1 MIEGPSRN
9 FVSIRKLL
17 VDSAFL
23 RAFLVAKKENE
34 ICWEKKKFT
43 SFFYS
48 KDEKVDSEL
57 DRKSRKIVRRPA
69 CLSSPLHE

>member
-23 RAFLVAKKENE
+23 RVFLAAKKENE
-34 ICWEKKKFT
+34 ICWEKKKSSQVFL
-43 SFFYS
+43 FQG
-48 KDEKVDSEL
+48 
-57 DRKSRKIVRRPA
+57 RKGRLGIG
-69 CLSSPLHE
+69 

>member
-23 RAFLVAKKENE
+23 RVFLAAKKENE
-34 ICWEKKKFT
+34 ICWEKKSSKFL
-43 SFFYS
+43 YS
-48 KDEKVDSEL
+48 KDEKVDWEL
-57 DRKSRKIVRRPA
+57 DRKSRKIVRRSA

>member
-23 RAFLVAKKENE
+23 RVFLAAKKENE

-43 SFFYS
+43 SFFIPRTKRS
-48 KDEKVDSEL
+48 TGNWIENREK
-57 DRKSRKIVRRPA
+57 
-69 CLSSPLHE
+69 

>member
-23 RAFLVAKKENE
+23 RVFLAAKKENE
-34 ICWEKKKFT
+34 ICWEKKSSQVSLFQG
-43 SFFYS
+43 
-48 KDEKVDSEL
+48 
-57 DRKSRKIVRRPA
+57 RKARLGIG
-69 CLSSPLHE
+69 

>member
-23 RAFLVAKKENE
+23 CVFLAAKKENE
-34 ICWEKKKFT
+34 ICWEKKVNK
-43 SFFYS
+43 FFYS
-48 KDEKVDSEL
+48 KDEKVDWEL
-57 DRKSRKIVRRPA
+57 DRKSRKIVRRSPG
-69 CLSSPLHE
+69 LSSPLHE